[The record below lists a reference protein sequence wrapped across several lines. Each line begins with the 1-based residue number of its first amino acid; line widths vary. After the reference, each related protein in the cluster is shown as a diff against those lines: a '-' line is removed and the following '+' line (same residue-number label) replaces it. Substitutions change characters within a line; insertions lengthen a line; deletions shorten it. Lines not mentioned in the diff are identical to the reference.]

1 MVLYEAFEKR
11 RTIRDFST
19 SLRAGSNSD
28 MLADQFIEG
37 ARSAGNEV
45 NDIMAK
51 VLEADE
57 MGKQV

>member
-1 MVLYEAFEKR
+1 MELYEAFEKR